1 MVKGDNMG
9 LSEFF
14 GIKKI
19 DKTRVYAPDGGAD
32 LFVDSALRE
41 WDLDDTPAERELS
54 EESRDLHDKLFAEIM
69 RCIEEGEDYKGDQEL
84 IKLIRASINRNV
96 QDDRDTAGS

>member
-1 MVKGDNMG
+1 MG

-19 DKTRVYAPDGGAD
+19 DKTRIYAPDGGAD

-54 EESRDLHDKLFAEIM
+54 EESRDLHDKLYLRKACTVLRREKI
-69 RCIEEGEDYKGDQEL
+69 IKG
-84 IKLIRASINRNV
+84 IKNSSSLFV
-96 QDDRDTAGS
+96 LL

>member
-14 GIKKI
+14 GIKRI
-19 DKTRVYAPDGGAD
+19 DKTSVYAPDGGAD

-54 EESRDLHDKLFAEIM
+54 EESRDLHDKLFAESM
-69 RCIEEGEDYKGDQEL
+69 RRVKEGEDYKRHQEL
-84 IKLIRASINRNV
+84 IELIRASINKNPGRSGYY
-96 QDDRDTAGS
+96 R

>member
-1 MVKGDNMG
+1 M
-9 LSEFF
+9 
-14 GIKKI
+14 IK
-19 DKTRVYAPDGGAD
+19 DKTRVYVPDGGAD

-41 WDLDDTPAERELS
+41 WDLDDTPTEPELS

-69 RCIEEGEDYKGDQEL
+69 CRIEEGEDYEGHQEL
-84 IKLIRASINRNV
+84 IELIRASINRNA

>member
-1 MVKGDNMG
+1 ME
-9 LSEFF
+9 LSKLF
-14 GIKKI
+14 GRKI

-41 WDLDDTPAERELS
+41 WDLDDTPTEPELS
-54 EESRDLHDKLFAEIM
+54 EGSRDLHDKLFAESM
-69 RCIEEGEDYKGDQEL
+69 RLVEEGEDYKGHQDL
-84 IKLIRASINRNV
+84 IELIRASINRNA

>member
-1 MVKGDNMG
+1 MVKGGDMG
-9 LSEFF
+9 LLEFF

-41 WDLDDTPAERELS
+41 WNLDGTPAERELS
-54 EESRDLHDKLFAEIM
+54 EESRDLYNKLFAESM
-69 RCIEEGEDYKGDQEL
+69 RLVEEGEDYKGHQEL
-84 IKLIRASINRNV
+84 IELIRASINRNT
-96 QDDRDTAGS
+96 QNDRDTAGS

>member
-1 MVKGDNMG
+1 
-9 LSEFF
+9 
-14 GIKKI
+14 
-19 DKTRVYAPDGGAD
+19 
-32 LFVDSALRE
+32 
-41 WDLDDTPAERELS
+41 
-54 EESRDLHDKLFAEIM
+54 M

>member
-1 MVKGDNMG
+1 MG
-9 LSEFF
+9 LSKLF
-14 GIKKI
+14 GRKN

-41 WDLDDTPAERELS
+41 WDLDDTHTEPELS
-54 EESRDLHDKLFAEIM
+54 EESRDLPDKLFAEIM
-69 RCIEEGEDYKGDQEL
+69 RRIVEGEDYEGHQEL
-84 IKLIRASINRNV
+84 IELIRASINRNA

>member
-1 MVKGDNMG
+1 MG
-9 LSEFF
+9 LSKLF
-14 GIKKI
+14 GRKN

-41 WDLDDTPAERELS
+41 WDLDDTHTEPELS

-69 RCIEEGEDYKGDQEL
+69 RRIEEGEDYEGHQEL
-84 IKLIRASINRNV
+84 IELIRASINRNA